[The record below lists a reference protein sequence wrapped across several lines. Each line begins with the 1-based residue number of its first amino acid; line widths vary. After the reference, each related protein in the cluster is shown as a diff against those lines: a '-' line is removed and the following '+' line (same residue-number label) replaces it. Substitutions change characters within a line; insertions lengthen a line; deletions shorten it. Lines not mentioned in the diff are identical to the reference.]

1 MMVDKF
7 KNIKAGV
14 FIKLLSKRT
23 QRNDNTW
30 LGIGEEPT
38 ITVDD
43 IGAYILKIPKSL
55 KKDFADDYW
64 ITLRYINREMVI
76 ATIITLKEGVE
87 ESNPNPYLYK
97 ECNIRL
103 KKPMTK
109 EEFKY
114 FYSGGKINMDE
125 KYQIDSV
132 KNNRPTDIDGGYVNY
147 DAEWLE
153 NTYCWTTF
161 NEIFP
166 MKIISSQRSILNWNK
181 EPWSDV
187 K

>member
-1 MMVDKF
+1 MD
-7 KNIKAGV
+7 
-14 FIKLLSKRT
+14 
-23 QRNDNTW
+23 W
-30 LGIGEEPT
+30 
-38 ITVDD
+38 
-43 IGAYILKIPKSL
+43 
-55 KKDFADDYW
+55 
-64 ITLRYINREMVI
+64 EMVK

-87 ESNPNPYLYK
+87 ESNPIPYLYK

-114 FYSGGKINMDE
+114 FEEGQQYFHMDG

-153 NTYCWTTF
+153 NTYCWITY

-181 EPWSDV
+181 EPWSDL